1 MATTTPGAV
10 RPSPTYSAQDERGS
24 GWVAFAG
31 ILISLVGTLNII
43 YGIAEISNSKFYFHD
58 VTYILSD
65 LKTYG
70 WLATIIGAAQVAA
83 GFAIFARRGWA
94 RWVGIIT
101 AGLNILVQLVYVSA
115 YPLASLALLSID
127 ILIIYGLVAYGKHSR
142 AAL

>member
-31 ILISLVGTLNII
+31 IMISLVGTLNII
-43 YGIAEISNSKFYFHD
+43 YGIAAISNSKFFFHN
-58 VTYILSD
+58 VNYILSD

-70 WLATIIGAAQVAA
+70 WLSLIIGCAQVAA
-83 GFAIFARRGWA
+83 AFAIFSRQGWA

-101 AGLNILVQLVYVSA
+101 ASLN
-115 YPLASLALLSID
+115 
-127 ILIIYGLVAYGKHSR
+127 
-142 AAL
+142 

>member
-1 MATTTPGAV
+1 MATTTSSGPAYV
-10 RPSPTYSAQDERGS
+10 VDDERGS

-43 YGIAEISNSKFYFHD
+43 YGIAAISNSKFYFHD

-65 LKTYG
+65 LKTFG
-70 WLATIIGAAQVAA
+70 WLATIIGAAQVGA

-101 AGLNILVQLVYVSA
+101 ASANILVQLVYVSA

-127 ILIIYGLVAYGKHSR
+127 IL
-142 AAL
+142 